1 MFSGEIVQFGRI
13 AFRPTTEIDLDCV
26 MRMEAAPE
34 NVSFI
39 RQWPI
44 QQHQAAILDENVA
57 HLIVQSTSD
66 SKIIGYIILVGLENP
81 DRSIE
86 FKRIVIKEKNKRFGT
101 ESLHLVKRIAFEN
114 LGAHRLW
121 LEVMEHNERAIQLYE
136 SAGFVSEGLHR
147 ESLKQ
152 GEHFLSLKVMSIL
165 AHEYSHQVDR
175 HML

>member
-1 MFSGEIVQFGRI
+1 MFNEEIVQFGRI

-39 RQWPI
+39 RQWSI

-86 FKRIVIKEKNKRFGT
+86 FKRIVIKKKNKRFGT
-101 ESLHLVKRIAFEN
+101 ESLHLVKRVAFED

-121 LEVMEHNERAIQLYE
+121 LEVMEHNERAIQLYK

-147 ESLKQ
+147 ESLKR
-152 GEHFLSLKVMSIL
+152 GKHFLSLKVMSIL
-165 AHEYSHQVDR
+165 AHEYNRQVDGR
-175 HML
+175 ML